1 MGKYLFISLLYSR
14 LMTVSTTR
22 FNTLATEYPT
32 RSPFHPAL
40 PLNPG
45 ERVFWGNLHGSSMGL
60 VISAAAQA
68 HAGPLLI
75 ITADVP
81 SAQRLEYEL
90 RFYTG
95 AHGNTDTTD
104 QNALPVLTFPDWETL
119 PYDNFSPHQDIISQ
133 RLATLYQIPTLQR
146 GIVIVPIST
155 LMHRMPPRNYLEGN
169 SLLLDVGEKLDID
182 QLRKRL
188 ESAGYQYASQVMEH
202 GEFTVRGSLLDLYP
216 MGSNLPYRID
226 LLDNEID
233 SIRTFDPETQRSVEA
248 IQRIRLM
255 PAREFPIDKDGITRF
270 RHAYRTCFEG
280 DPQKSIIYRDI
291 SGGITPPGIEY
302 YLPLFFDN
310 TQTLHDYL
318 PATCLIVI
326 TEGVE
331 QAATEFWNEIN
342 ERYEQRRHD
351 LERPLPPPTKVFLQ
365 ANEIFGANR
374 NFPQIAL
381 QRSARGGVGDEH
393 AGTYNYGTHT
403 TPTLTLVA
411 RSPHPSAPLV
421 EFINQFQ
428 GRILFAAETAGR
440 RETIIDLLKGCDFH
454 PATFDNWQAFLNSS
468 ARLGVTVIPLEHG
481 LLIDDPCVAVIAES
495 QIFGEQVM
503 QRRRRKAR
511 GSRDADV
518 LVHNLAELHI
528 GAPVVHEEHGVGRYL
543 GLQTLK
549 LGGQDDATEFLTL
562 EYAGGDKLYVP
573 VSSLHLISRY
583 TGAAP
588 ENAPL
593 HRLGGEQ
600 WQRARR
606 KAAERVHDVA
616 VELLDIYARRA
627 ARKGHAFAAPDEQYQ
642 AFTAGFPFEETPD
655 QHAAIQNVL
664 SDMVSGNPMDRLVCG
679 DVGFG
684 KTEVAMRAVFMAVQ
698 GGKQVAV
705 LVPTT
710 LLAQQHYQNFKD
722 RFADWPVRIEM
733 LSRFRSK
740 KEQDIAML
748 GINNGTVDIV
758 IGTHK
763 LLQGDTTFHN
773 LGLVVIDEE
782 HRFGVRQK
790 ERFKALRAEVDV
802 LTLTATPIPRTLNMA
817 VAGLRD
823 LSIIATPP
831 SRRLAVKT
839 FVREWNKGLVQE
851 ACLREIKRG
860 GQVYFLHNDVD
871 TIEKMARQ
879 IEELVPEARVRIAHG
894 QMRERDLEH
903 VMFDFYH
910 QRFNILVCTTII
922 ETGIDVPSANTIIM
936 NRADKFGLAQ
946 LHQLRGR
953 VGRSH
958 HRAYAYLIIPQR
970 SLITADAAK
979 RLDAI
984 ESLEELGAGF
994 TLATHDLEI
1003 RGAGELLGDE
1013 QSGQMHEIG
1022 FTLYTELLER
1032 AVKALKSGK
1041 QPNLEQPL
1049 DNNAEIDLHIQALIP
1064 ADYLP
1069 DVQTRLAMYKRISN
1083 ATNEEELRELQ
1094 VEMIDRFGLLSDP
1107 IRNLFQITSLKLKA
1121 RPLGIRKIEAGP
1133 ASGRIIFGKEPNVD
1147 SRTIIRLIQT
1157 QARSYKLDGQ
1167 DKLRFMMAMPDHTTR
1182 IQAVSNILDTLTEK
1196 YV

>member
-1 MGKYLFISLLYSR
+1 
-14 LMTVSTTR
+14 
-22 FNTLATEYPT
+22 
-32 RSPFHPAL
+32 
-40 PLNPG
+40 
-45 ERVFWGNLHGSSMGL
+45 MGL
-60 VISAAAQA
+60 VISAAART
-68 HAGPLLI
+68 HTGPLLVI
-75 ITADVP
+75 AADVS

-90 RFYTG
+90 RFYAAQGCASVAEGRMPEATAAQGRASAKGSATAAGGRMPG
-95 AHGNTDTTD
+95 AAAVQDNND
-104 QNALPVLTFPDWETL
+104 LPVFTFPDWETL

-133 RLATLYQIPTLQR
+133 RLATLYQLPMLQR
-146 GIVIVPIST
+146 GIVIVPVST
-155 LMHRMPPRNYLEGN
+155 LMHRLPPRNYLEGN
-169 SLLLDVGEKLDID
+169 SLLLDKGQQLDMD

-188 ESAGYQYASQVMEH
+188 ESAGYQCVAQVMEH
-202 GEFTVRGSLLDLYP
+202 GEFAVRGSLLDLYP

-226 LLDNEID
+226 LLDECCD
-233 SIRTFDPETQRSVEA
+233 SIRTFDPETQRSVEN
-248 IQRIRLM
+248 IERIRLM
-255 PAREFPIDKDGITRF
+255 PAREFPLDKDAITRF
-270 RHAYRTCFEG
+270 RQAYRTCFEG
-280 DPQKSIIYRDI
+280 DPQKSMIYRDV
-291 SGGITPPGIEY
+291 SNGITPPGIEY
-302 YLPLFFDN
+302 YLPLFFN
-310 TQTLHDYL
+310 GTQTLYDYL
-318 PATCLIVI
+318 PSTCLVMMA
-326 TEGVE
+326 EGVE
-331 QAATEFWNEIN
+331 QAASDFWNEIT
-342 ERYEQRRHD
+342 ERHEQRRHD
-351 LERPLPPPTKVFLQ
+351 LERPLLPPAKIFLQ
-365 ANEIFGANR
+365 ANEIFAAVNQH
-374 NFPQIAL
+374 FPRVTL
-381 QRSARGGVGDEH
+381 QRGRKGAVQYHGGAER
-393 AGTYNYGTHT
+393 AGVYNYGTHT
-403 TPTLTLVA
+403 TPTLTLLPRA
-411 RSPHPSAPLV
+411 PHPSAPLI
-421 EFINQFQ
+421 EFINHFQKQLQ

-440 RETIIDLLKGCDFH
+440 RETIIELLKGCDFY
-454 PATFDNWQAFLNSS
+454 PTTFDNWQAFLNSS
-468 ARLGVTVIPLEHG
+468 GTLGVTVMPLEHG
-481 LLIDDPCVAVIAES
+481 LLIDEPRIAVIAET
-495 QIFGEQVM
+495 QIFGDQVM

-511 GSRDADV
+511 GSRDADA

-543 GLQTLK
+543 GLQTLN
-549 LGGQDDATEFLTL
+549 LGVLNSNDPNTHPNIQRGETEFLAL

-606 KAAERVHDVA
+606 KAAERVRDVA
-616 VELLDIYARRA
+616 AELLDIYARRA
-627 ARKGHAFAAPDEQYQ
+627 ARTGHAFAAPDEQYM
-642 AFTAGFPFEETPD
+642 AFAAGFPFEETPD
-655 QHAAIQNVL
+655 QHTAIQNVL
-664 SDMVSGNPMDRLVCG
+664 EDMVSGKPMDRLVCG

-740 KEQDIAML
+740 KEQDVALL

-763 LLQGDTTFHN
+763 LLQGDIIFKN

-839 FVREWNKGLVQE
+839 FVREWNKGLIQE

-871 TIEKMARQ
+871 TIEKMAQQ
-879 IEELVPEARVRIAHG
+879 IEELVPEARVRVAHG

-910 QRFNILVCTTII
+910 QRFNVLVCTTII

-1049 DNNAEIDLHIQALIP
+1049 DNNAEIDLHIPALIP

-1069 DVQTRLAMYKRISN
+1069 DVHTRLVMYKRIAN

-1094 VEMIDRFGLLSDP
+1094 VEMIDRFGLLPESTK
-1107 IRNLFQITSLKLKA
+1107 NLFQVTALKLQA

-1133 ASGRIIFGKEPNVD
+1133 TGGRIIFGKEPNVD
-1147 SRTIIRLIQT
+1147 PRTIIQLIQT
-1157 QARSYKLDGQ
+1157 QSHIYKLDGQ
-1167 DKLRFMMAMPDHTTR
+1167 DKLRFTAPMPDNATR
-1182 IQAVSNILDTLTEK
+1182 VETVGKILATLTVK
-1196 YV
+1196 